1 MRKDGSQD
9 RTDSPAASARQR
21 GSRRREPS
29 PPPELDLSAVR
40 RLCLTTDAALN
51 GLTDEE
57 LKAHVQELERVTKRA
72 SLVLEYWLRRRDG
85 LISEKEA
92 FEGVIE
98 NLVSHARRVRK

>member
-1 MRKDGSQD
+1 M
-9 RTDSPAASARQR
+9 
-21 GSRRREPS
+21 
-29 PPPELDLSAVR
+29 
-40 RLCLTTDAALN
+40 
-51 GLTDEE
+51 
-57 LKAHVQELERVTKRA
+57 TKRA